1 MVPGVYERGLRSLRA
16 AALAAACL
24 APALAFASSAAAR
37 GLADVVY
44 EFAVT
49 GYCGTQ
55 TPAVE
60 AGFRKELAR
69 LTAASGVDAETARRQ
84 RIKGWVAAEN
94 EWRNRGLGGQRA
106 WCAEEGEPAARHF
119 RSIAGQP

>member
-1 MVPGVYERGLRSLRA
+1 MVPGVYEWGRRSLRA
-16 AALAAACL
+16 SALAAACL
-24 APALAFASSAAAR
+24 VPALAFAAPAAAR

-49 GYCGTQ
+49 GYCGSQ
-55 TPAVE
+55 TPEVE

-84 RIKGWVAAEN
+84 RIQGWIAAEN

-106 WCAEEGEPAARHF
+106 WCAAEGDPAARHF
-119 RSIAGQP
+119 RSIAREP